1 MNVLDRFSAAG
12 VRLRLEGGQVIA
24 RPSAPLTD
32 ELRAA
37 MADSKTRIKAEL
49 EAIELRR
56 QRLLAMLAERPG
68 QDYAVIYDTDASH
81 EYDVLMVAIPG
92 ATFEVGVPKPADS
105 LVFSGRLL
113 QALERRERKTA

>member
-37 MADSKTRIKAEL
+37 MADSKAQIKAEL
-49 EAIELRR
+49 EAIEHRR

-92 ATFEVGVPKPADS
+92 ATFEVRVPKPADS